1 MCVNDDEYTPLHYA
15 AMYGHLSVVRMLV
28 LRLHSETASITAFC
42 LACRNGYEEFAIT
55 LIANSVCLS
64 PLSTDSDGN
73 TLLHIA
79 VMYEQVQCVNVLLYT
94 YNAPIYLRNSSGKT
108 AIEMTKSGSNIIR
121 TVFNNY
127 LKQYQGN
134 IQASYRYLKALASKK
149 CHGEQRFTSPKVF
162 VVGNSFS
169 GKSTLIE
176 SLKREGFFISFSQ
189 VSENIVP
196 LHTSGIVPSIHH
208 SKTIGRVLY
217 YDFAGDQEYYSSH
230 SAILSN
236 IMQSKVGA
244 NVFLV
249 VINISKDINKIQEEL
264 GYWLKFVSYHTLSS
278 RSTNTVVIGCSHVD
292 LITNTETNEK
302 LKDISEFMETHFSKL
317 SLCIHSNILT
327 LNCRQPR
334 TTQCVR
340 DAIFQ
345 ISKDTTPYSLSLQ
358 AAILIG
364 LLEKDFKNVVTC
376 KVQSLLD
383 HIKETGICLPTVAE
397 YVYPILEQL
406 HDIGLLMII
415 RRHDNPKDN
424 VLLLNVSKLTSEVH
438 KLLFSKSAV
447 EKATCIGASMG
458 ILPQSYL
465 NKILPEYIMVECLIQ
480 LQYCQSFNH
489 VEVKADY
496 VAPSESQDSKLF
508 YFPALC
514 TAEKKECIK
523 TPNDFNYYIGCYIE
537 CNGKF
542 DYFPP
547 HLLHILL
554 LRLAYSYALQAH
566 ENASTDSEPDLAIVQ
581 HYNRRCTMWKNGI
594 HWLMEE
600 GVECF
605 VEMVN
610 NSKGIVVVTKSKEAQ
625 NSTCIEMLYKII
637 REVQEAKE
645 EFCDS
650 VQCTLQHFLLNSDDP
665 TSFTDKD
672 KLFDMS
678 EVERVLRE
686 GNPSIISIN
695 GRGHLDSA
703 KVKHFM
709 KCTLWSKLNLYRI
722 SLVFYKSLM

>member
-1 MCVNDDEYTPLHYA
+1 MYGHTNVVKALIGDFNCNPNETGFDSEGRTILHRACRYGQLNLAETLITDFGLNPVCTDDDGYTPFHYA
-15 AMYGHLSVVRMLV
+15 ALGGHLSVVRMLV
-28 LRLHSETASITAFC
+28 SQYSADLNVCSNHNESPLLLAAMEGHTDVVKFMINMLNCKANVERLHSETASITAFC
-42 LACRNGYEEFAIT
+42 LACRNGCEELAIT
-55 LIANSVCLS
+55 LIANLVYLS

-79 VMYEQVQCVNVLLYT
+79 VTYEQVQCVNVLLYT

-121 TVFNNY
+121 TVFDNY

-134 IQASYRYLKALASKK
+134 IQASYRDLKALASKK

-162 VVGNSFS
+162 VVGNSSS

-208 SKTIGRVLY
+208 SKSIGRVLY

-249 VINISKDINKIQEEL
+249 VVNICKYINKIQEEL
-264 GYWLKFVSYHTLSS
+264 GYWLKFISYHTLSS
-278 RSTNTVVIGCSHVD
+278 QSTNTVVIGCSHVD

-345 ISKDTTPYSLSLQ
+345 ISKDTIPYSLSLQ
-358 AAILIG
+358 AAILLG

-383 HIKETGICLPTVAE
+383 HIKETRICLPTVAE
-397 YVYPILEQL
+397 YMYPILEQL
-406 HDIGLLMII
+406 HDIGFLMII

-438 KLLFSKSAV
+438 ELLFSKSAV

-465 NKILPEYIMVECLIQ
+465 KKILPEYIMVECPCPTPV
-480 LQYCQSFNH
+480 LQIFQS
-489 VEVKADY
+489 
-496 VAPSESQDSKLF
+496 
-508 YFPALC
+508 C
-514 TAEKKECIK
+514 
-523 TPNDFNYYIGCYIE
+523 
-537 CNGKF
+537 
-542 DYFPP
+542 
-547 HLLHILL
+547 
-554 LRLAYSYALQAH
+554 
-566 ENASTDSEPDLAIVQ
+566 
-581 HYNRRCTMWKNGI
+581 
-594 HWLMEE
+594 
-600 GVECF
+600 
-605 VEMVN
+605 
-610 NSKGIVVVTKSKEAQ
+610 
-625 NSTCIEMLYKII
+625 
-637 REVQEAKE
+637 
-645 EFCDS
+645 
-650 VQCTLQHFLLNSDDP
+650 
-665 TSFTDKD
+665 
-672 KLFDMS
+672 
-678 EVERVLRE
+678 
-686 GNPSIISIN
+686 
-695 GRGHLDSA
+695 
-703 KVKHFM
+703 
-709 KCTLWSKLNLYRI
+709 
-722 SLVFYKSLM
+722 